1 MASDPVLVREER
13 PAAAALLP
21 ALGAGLVAA
30 VVGGVVWGLIVK
42 WTDYE
47 VGFVAW
53 GIGFLVG
60 LAVVTAARTRGLVL
74 QVVAVLCVLLGILI
88 GKYLSFVWVLQNAAA
103 DEFRDAVDIPVFSM
117 DTFDLFRDNLDTVFG
132 WIDLLWVG
140 FAVVSAWRALQPQWP
155 EPAQPVHQ
163 SAPDEPA
170 SFDGRVPRYRSWN
183 DRDRAGGARR
193 ATDG

>member
-1 MASDPVLVREER
+1 MASDPILVREER
-13 PAAAALLP
+13 PAAATLLP

-30 VVGGVVWGLIVK
+30 IVGGVVWGLIVK
-42 WTDYE
+42 WTEYE

-74 QVVAVLCVLLGILI
+74 QVVAVVCALLGILI
-88 GKYLSFVWVLQNAAA
+88 GKYLSFVWSLQELAAE
-103 DEFRDAVDIPVFSM
+103 DGVELPVFSM

-140 FAVVSAWRALQPQWP
+140 FAVVSAWRALQPE
-155 EPAQPVHQ
+155 EPASPQPVHEP
-163 SAPDEPA
+163 APDEPA
-170 SFDGRVPRYRSWN
+170 S
-183 DRDRAGGARR
+183 
-193 ATDG
+193 

>member
-21 ALGAGLVAA
+21 ALAAGLVAA

-53 GIGFLVG
+53 GIGFVVG
-60 LAVVTAARTRGLVL
+60 LAVVTAARARGLVL
-74 QVVAVLCVLLGILI
+74 QVVAVLCALLGILI
-88 GKYLSFVWVLQNAAA
+88 GKYLSFVWVLQNAAE
-103 DEFRDAVDIPVFSM
+103 DEFGGGVDIPVFSM

-140 FAVVSAWRALQPQWP
+140 LAVFTAWRALQPEEP
-155 EPAQPVHQ
+155 EPAQPVHEP
-163 SAPDEPA
+163 APDEPA
-170 SFDGRVPRYRSWN
+170 KPS
-183 DRDRAGGARR
+183 
-193 ATDG
+193 